1 MTAYVYVYL
10 TVVFTVCCQLI
21 IKWRMNGAGH
31 LPESLSG
38 KVSFMLVL
46 FFDPWIL
53 SGIFSALLAA
63 LAWMAAMT
71 KLDLSHAYPFTSLS
85 FVLVLISSNLL
96 FGEPITLAKVAGL
109 VLIIAGIVVGSQG

>member
-1 MTAYVYVYL
+1 MTAYFYVYL

-21 IKWRMNGAGH
+21 IKWRMGGAGP

-38 KVSFMLVL
+38 KVSFIMVQFL
-46 FFDPWIL
+46 DPWVL
-53 SGIFSALLAA
+53 SGIFCAFLAA

-85 FVLVLISSNLL
+85 FVLVLVTSHLL
-96 FGEPITLAKVAGL
+96 FGEPITLVKVVGL
-109 VLIIAGIVVGSQG
+109 ALIIAGIVVGSQG